1 MSSSSLPPP
10 FVRSSKASA
19 PAVLGHGQHWDS
31 DFALLLRP
39 IVRAYLLGYGFTVVP
54 RVLSLLVQ
62 YLSQYMRAVRQKGPT
77 NEPFAEQ
84 KLPPLP
90 AKSLW
95 RILSAG
101 AQVNRFP
108 TFCATLAGGS
118 TLLEVGSIHV
128 PSAQYT

>member
-10 FVRSSKASA
+10 LVRPSKASA
-19 PAVLGHGQHWDS
+19 PAILGHRQHWDG
-31 DFALLLRP
+31 DFGPLLRP

-62 YLSQYMRAVRQKGPT
+62 HLSQCMRTARQKSVS

-90 AKSLW
+90 VESLW

-108 TFCATLAGGS
+108 TFCAALVGGS
-118 TLLEVGSIHV
+118 TLLEVGF
-128 PSAQYT
+128 Y